1 MSKLI
6 IDTAQLREH
15 LGTLWSASTD
25 ISKGFNTFLEMAESR
40 YIVRAIGSQ
49 MYDELCAQNSEGNV
63 SEKNKPL
70 IKLIQDAVAFYAY
83 GLRMPFAAGTDGDLG
98 LQESEGERTKAMR
111 ISLIQKRAEAAPEY
125 ASQAI
130 EDALTLLFSQSD
142 DFPTWAESPTAIEAR
157 RSFIRS
163 GRELGFALPASRG
176 SHRIF
181 LALREYVAE
190 AERRTLI
197 GTLGK
202 EYYTDLKAR
211 HREGALT
218 AAELGLLPYIQRAL
232 AHTAYSEALITLII
246 VHQPDTGLRV
256 LSEFDGINNR
266 RALTPR
272 DSEEYRREF
281 SNLAETYRREL
292 KAFLDENA
300 AEFPDYQGNVR
311 TRRFPPDNSKYK
323 SAIRLR

>member
-6 IDTAQLREH
+6 KSTTQLREH

-25 ISKGFNTFLEMAESR
+25 ISKGFDTFLEMAESR
-40 YIVRAIGSQ
+40 YIVRAIGSE
-49 MYDELCAQNSEGNV
+49 MYDELCAQNSANSV
-63 SEKNKPL
+63 SDANKPL
-70 IKLIQDAVAFYAY
+70 LKLIQDAVAFYAY
-83 GLRMPFAAGTDGDLG
+83 ALRMPFAAGTDGDLG
-98 LQESEGERTKAMR
+98 LQESEGERTKVMR

-130 EDALTLLFSQSD
+130 EDALTLLFSRPE
-142 DFPTWAESPTAIEAR
+142 DFTAWKDSATATEAS
-157 RSFIRS
+157 RSFIRN
-163 GRELGFALPASRG
+163 GRELGVALPASRG

-181 LALREYVAE
+181 LALREYIAE

-202 EYYTDLKAR
+202 SYYADLKAR
-211 HREGALT
+211 HREGTLT
-218 AAELGLLPYIQRAL
+218 EAEQGLLPYIQRAL

-246 VHQPDTGLRV
+246 VQQPDTGLRI

-266 RALTPR
+266 RALTPS

-281 SNLAETYRREL
+281 NNLAETYRREL

-300 AEFPDYQGNVR
+300 GEFPDYQGNVR